1 MRHDEGMPIAQ
12 VLPVPSESD
21 VDVARNRL
29 ADAEIVLGSG
39 VNSAGIHLGK
49 TVPVDRLGAF
59 AISGLGASP
68 SWHVFCIDG
77 DIAFTPSSGVVGDMR
92 MRIDLDAAR
101 SIGGG
106 IAWGPTEFLDQH
118 GTPVA
123 ASSRGALRRVQHE
136 LESAGFDALVG
147 HELEFVLTGADG
159 EAFPRRG
166 WTPYGVGPLLDHEGF
181 VAELTAAAASA
192 GIPLEQLH
200 AEYAVGQFEFSLPPA
215 TPLQAADDAV
225 LARILVARIARAH
238 GLAVSFSP
246 VPFAGGGGNGAH
258 QHFSLVSDGAPLLS
272 GSDGP
277 HGMTAAGASAIA
289 GVLDALP
296 GMQAVLAG
304 SILSSARLQP
314 GFWAGAWRCWGTE
327 NREAAVRFVEAT
339 PANPRGAN
347 VEVKIADPSAN
358 PYLVTAAILGAALDG
373 IRSSRAL
380 PDEVTVNPADLDAAA
395 RERTGTVELSAE
407 VSAALD
413 ALESS
418 KLMRSVLGEAI
429 IESVLAVRRHEQD
442 AYGDTP
448 IAEVTERFR
457 FAWTS

>member
-1 MRHDEGMPIAQ
+1 MSISE
-12 VLPVPSESD
+12 VLPVPSSSD

-29 ADAEIVLGSG
+29 GTDVAIVLGSC
-39 VNSAGIHLGK
+39 VNAAGIHLGK

-59 AISGLGASP
+59 ATSGLGASP

-77 DIAFTPSSGVVGDMR
+77 DIAFTPSSGVVGDLR
-92 MRIDLDAAR
+92 MRLDLDAVR

-106 IAWGPTEFLDQH
+106 FAWGPTEFFDQQ
-118 GTPVA
+118 GAPVA
-123 ASSRGALRRVQHE
+123 ASARSALRRVQHE

-147 HELEFVLTGADG
+147 HELEFVLTAADG
-159 EAFPRRG
+159 DAFPRRG

-181 VAELTAAAASA
+181 VVELTAAAASA
-192 GIPLEQLH
+192 GTPLEQLH

-215 TPLQAADDAV
+215 TPVQAADDAV

-258 QHFSLVSDGAPLLS
+258 QHFSLAAAGGPLFS

-289 GVLDALP
+289 GVLHALP

-304 SILSSARLQP
+304 SVLSSARLQP

-339 PANPRGAN
+339 PANPQGAN

-373 IRSSRAL
+373 IRSSRPL
-380 PDEVTVNPADLDAAA
+380 PAEVTVNPADQDAAA
-395 RERTGTVELSAE
+395 RDDTGTVALPTD
-407 VSAALD
+407 VSEALA

-418 KLMRSVLGEAI
+418 GLMSSVLGGAVV
-429 IESVLAVRRHEQD
+429 ESVLAVRRHEQD
-442 AYGDTP
+442 AYGHRPVDE
-448 IAEVTERFR
+448 IAERFR